1 MSEKYAE
8 LEQVLRE
15 IEAEMRVWSLWSANK
30 PSLTAL
36 QSVQPFCIDTLSFWQ
51 WVQWIMLPKFQQMI
65 EQQLPLPKSS
75 NMAPMIKE
83 ALQNN
88 AVKSSKLIEF
98 FDQLDQLLTIKH

>member
-15 IEAEMRVWSLWSANK
+15 IEAEMQVWSLWSANK

-51 WVQWIMLPKFQQMI
+51 WVQWIMLPKFQQII